1 MVSYNKRP
9 RAQKSADHHGIAVH
23 SLPTKSRPRWARWRK
38 MESPPLT
45 TRPSQR
51 MTRWKFD
58 DDYAGKGTLVT
69 HRHTCLGQRVS
80 ICISVVK
87 LIEGLV
93 YGRVAG
99 AMTDPSDRKRPL
111 LRLGDLPHIKCS
123 CASGECWVM
132 DERYDERMKL
142 GSFILRD
149 CEILRAVQRE
159 SVQWKLLVW

>member
-69 HRHTCLGQRVS
+69 HRHILSRPESFNMHQRCE
-80 ICISVVK
+80 IDRRACI
-87 LIEGLV
+87 
-93 YGRVAG
+93 R
-99 AMTDPSDRKRPL
+99 PS
-111 LRLGDLPHIKCS
+111 
-123 CASGECWVM
+123 CW
-132 DERYDERMKL
+132 RYDW
-142 GSFILRD
+142 SFWSEATVVAARRLTAYKMLMCKWGVLSHGWALWWKDEATWGIVRF
-149 CEILRAVQRE
+149 
-159 SVQWKLLVW
+159 SVPSNVRVCSENC